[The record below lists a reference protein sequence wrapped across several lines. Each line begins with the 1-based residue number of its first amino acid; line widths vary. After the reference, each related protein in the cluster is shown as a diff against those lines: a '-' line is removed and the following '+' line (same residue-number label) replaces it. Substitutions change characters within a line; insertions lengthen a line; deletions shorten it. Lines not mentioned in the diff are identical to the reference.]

1 MSHTLFTLSSPNFR
15 RVILN
20 AAIAL
25 SLTATSAQAVTHRV
39 NCEANLVATNHAIS
53 EALHSEREARKA
65 AAVLASGGGCAVLSI
80 FLLGLDLGT
89 TSLACTVVMMG
100 TYGALSSA
108 EAATISR
115 NVFYAVRDPRCIK
128 K

>member
-1 MSHTLFTLSSPNFR
+1 MTYLNPSPSQW
-15 RVILN
+15 VLN
-20 AAIAL
+20 AAITL
-25 SLTATSAQAVTHRV
+25 SLTATSAQAAAPRV

-53 EALHSEREARKA
+53 ETLQSEREARRA
-65 AAVLASGGGCAVLSI
+65 VTVLAAGGGCAVLSI

-89 TSLACTVVMMG
+89 TSLACTAVMMG

-115 NVFYAVRDPRCIK
+115 RVFFAVRDPRCLK
-128 K
+128 R

>member
-1 MSHTLFTLSSPNFR
+1 MNYLTTRPSNWA
-15 RVILN
+15 LN

-25 SLTATSAQAVTHRV
+25 SLTATSAQAATPHV
-39 NCEANLVATNHAIS
+39 NCEANLVETNHAIT
-53 EALHSEREARKA
+53 EALQSQRDARKA
-65 AAVLASGGGCAVLSI
+65 AAVLAAGGGCSALSLL
-80 FLLGLDLGT
+80 LLGLDLGT
-89 TSLACTVVMMG
+89 TTLICSVVMMG

-115 NVFYAVRDPRCIK
+115 QVFFAVRDPRCIK

>member
-1 MSHTLFTLSSPNFR
+1 MTTPTPRPSQW
-15 RVILN
+15 VIT
-20 AAIAL
+20 AAISL
-25 SLTATSAQAVTHRV
+25 SLTATSAEAASPSV

-53 EALHSEREARKA
+53 EALQSEREARKA
-65 AAVLASGGGCAVLSI
+65 VAVIGAGGGCAVLSL

-100 TYGALSSA
+100 TYGALSST

-115 NVFYAVRDPRCIK
+115 TVFFKVRDPRCLK